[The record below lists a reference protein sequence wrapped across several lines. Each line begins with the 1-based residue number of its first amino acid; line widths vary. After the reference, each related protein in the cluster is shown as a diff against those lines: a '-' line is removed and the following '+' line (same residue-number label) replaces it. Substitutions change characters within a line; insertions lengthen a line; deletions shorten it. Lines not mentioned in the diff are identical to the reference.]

1 MSILPASISRVST
14 LMQGAVITDQI
25 DSTQN
30 QLLQVENEMST
41 GQAINTPSDNPS
53 ASAIII
59 QLQQSLDSQQ
69 AYNDTIN
76 SSSSQLAQTDSSLGD
91 LTTLLQQAEQ
101 IASADVGSDVTQT
114 QRQSDITVVQSL
126 YSQAMAIGNQ
136 QFNGQYLFGG
146 ATGTTQPFVSDASG
160 TVQFV
165 GTSQTLQNTV
175 NTGISVSFQASGAQV
190 FGALSSGVNG
200 TTNIT
205 PSLLATTRLSD
216 LNGATNNGIQPG
228 VITLSNGTVTKSV
241 DLSSAASVGD
251 VVNLINQAAVGG
263 ITASITGQGLTI
275 SGATTDNITI
285 TGSTAQELGIATPA
299 AGAGLNTPVVGSSL
313 NPKVTLLMPLSSL
326 RDGTGL
332 DNAGLTIT
340 NGQLTKT
347 VTWPAGGTVQDML
360 NAINGAGLSVV
371 AQINA
376 TGTGID
382 ILNSSQGSTLSVGEN
397 GGTTAAELGV
407 QTMAPGTL
415 LASLNNGSGVQ
426 TAGGTT
432 PDFQITA
439 RDGTTFQVSI
449 SSATTIQDVINDINT
464 ATGGKVTASLATTG
478 SGLVLTDSSGGTG
491 TLAVTALNNSNAAAD
506 LGLNVASS
514 GNTLTGKDV
523 GAPTSQG
530 IFGNLQALMTALQS
544 GNAQAITAAGQGIQT
559 DINRVIELH
568 GQTGAY
574 EQQLTNQQ
582 TDLQQQNT
590 ATQTLMSQLKD
601 VNMTQAIS
609 QFQTL
614 QTALEASLETAA
626 SSLQISLINFLA

>member
-1 MSILPASISRVST
+1 
-14 LMQGAVITDQI
+14 MQGAVITDQV

-69 AYNDTIN
+69 SYNDTIN

-126 YSQAMAIGNQ
+126 YSQAMSIGNQ

-146 ATGTTQPFVSDASG
+146 ATGTTQPFVSGASG

-175 NTGISVSFQASGAQV
+175 NTGISVSFQANGAQV
-190 FGALSSGVNG
+190 FGALSSGVHG
-200 TTNIT
+200 TANIT

-228 VITLSNGTVTKSV
+228 VITLSNGTVSKSV

-251 VVNLINQAAVGG
+251 VVNLINQAGVGG

-299 AGAGLNTPVVGSSL
+299 AGAGLNTPMVGSSL
-313 NPKVTLLMPLSSL
+313 NPKVTLLTPLSSL
-326 RDGTGL
+326 RDGAGL

-340 NGQLTKT
+340 NGQVTKT

-382 ILNSSQGSTLSVGEN
+382 ILNSSQGTALSVGEN

-407 QTMAPGTL
+407 QTMAPTTL
-415 LASLNNGSGVQ
+415 LSSLNNGSGVQ
-426 TAGGTT
+426 TAGGST

-449 SSATTIQDVINDINT
+449 SSAATIQDVINDINT

-491 TLAVTALNNSNAAAD
+491 TLAVTAQNNSNAAAD

-544 GNAQAITAAGQGIQT
+544 GNAQAITAAGQGIQS

-601 VNMTQAIS
+601 VDMTKAIS